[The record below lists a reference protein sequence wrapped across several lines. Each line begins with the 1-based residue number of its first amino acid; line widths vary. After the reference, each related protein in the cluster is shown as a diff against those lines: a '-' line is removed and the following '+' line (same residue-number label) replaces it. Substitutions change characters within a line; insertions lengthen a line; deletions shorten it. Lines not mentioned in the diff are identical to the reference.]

1 MYEIPKENSFSPQN
15 GYAQLHFY
23 QRYPSRRAMDTQI
36 GEQNQNQD
44 QILFKKKLSD
54 LNSNC
59 SGNNPRKISIGKI
72 QYI

>member
-44 QILFKKKLSD
+44 QILYLKK
-54 LNSNC
+54 NFQ
-59 SGNNPRKISIGKI
+59 ISIQIVQETTQEKY
-72 QYI
+72 Q